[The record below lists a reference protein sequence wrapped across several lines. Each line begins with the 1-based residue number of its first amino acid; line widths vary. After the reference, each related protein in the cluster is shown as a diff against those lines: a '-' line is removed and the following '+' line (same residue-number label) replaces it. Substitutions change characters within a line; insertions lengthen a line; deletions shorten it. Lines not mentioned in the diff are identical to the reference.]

1 MKRLSLNPHKNS
13 SLTACRV
20 HDSMI
25 ENRGGSKVFQRG
37 VDFQKVFQ
45 KERPKKPSLATFER
59 F

>member
-25 ENRGGSKVFQRG
+25 ENRSGSNVFSKGVNFEKVL
-37 VDFQKVFQ
+37 
-45 KERPKKPSLATFER
+45 KEKEAKKAEFGY